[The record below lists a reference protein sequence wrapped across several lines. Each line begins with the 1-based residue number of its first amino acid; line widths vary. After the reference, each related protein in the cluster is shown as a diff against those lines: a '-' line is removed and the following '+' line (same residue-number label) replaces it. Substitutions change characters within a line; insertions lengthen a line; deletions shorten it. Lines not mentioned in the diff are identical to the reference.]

1 VLVVRRES
9 VESLVEME
17 KKVSRVREEM
27 LVNL

>member
-1 VLVVRRES
+1 VLVVHRES